1 MTIISLYQKVQTLE
15 AQTDQLITSSLE
27 QTKEQLANLNVEQ
40 MHKGLN
46 AQGEPIGQYRNEVY
60 AEMKH
65 SMNPQPGFGVPDL
78 RLTGAFYRATSVS
91 VNSQSIVIDSSDSKS
106 ADLQAKYG
114 KEIFGL
120 NGVYKREYLNESL
133 GPVFRQ
139 SITSITGLKFNKV

>member
-1 MTIISLYQKVQTLE
+1 
-15 AQTDQLITSSLE
+15 
-27 QTKEQLANLNVEQ
+27 

-46 AQGEPIGQYRNEVY
+46 ADGEPIGKYQNETY

-78 RLTGAFYRATSVS
+78 KLAGAFYRATSVT
-91 VNSQSIVIDSSDSKS
+91 VGGQSIKIDSSDSKS
-106 ADLQAKYG
+106 AELQAKYG

-139 SITSITGLKFNKV
+139 SITSIIGLKFNKV